1 MNIAMQAGWGLI
13 LLAAWAVSAHAQV
26 AEGHPTSLRI
36 LVSSL
41 AASVPAEQ
49 PVPGAVVRE
58 IDDPHNGDHW
68 LLLRDSSR
76 PGAPGRMVLASAG
89 AGSDRQTE
97 SKDFSQAASRQAN
110 RELSIPVIHSGDR
123 LIVEED
129 TRRVQMRL
137 EAVALGQAASG
148 ASLNVRL
155 AFRGNVVRA
164 IALGPGRAAFA
175 QGAGVRP

>member
-1 MNIAMQAGWGLI
+1 
-13 LLAAWAVSAHAQV
+13 
-26 AEGHPTSLRI
+26 
-36 LVSSL
+36 
-41 AASVPAEQ
+41 
-49 PVPGAVVRE
+49 
-58 IDDPHNGDHW
+58 
-68 LLLRDSSR
+68 
-76 PGAPGRMVLASAG
+76 MVLASAG